1 MKVIFLDVDGV
12 LNSDEYFDK
21 IKNVNICGIESEIDV
36 EKIKLLK
43 KAVDETGA
51 NVVLSSSW
59 RYTRNAQYLKEL
71 LLRYGINADST
82 PFIQNERGLEIK
94 QWLLEHPEVEKFVI
108 LDDEIFDSYD
118 EVLIK
123 RLIKISNCNGYGY
136 GEGLLSK
143 DIDEIIERLGR
154 KKEKIEKNK
163 PSKGLVQLLVITE
176 KQFNSMEYIVGEKE
190 SNNLDDTERLV
201 IL

>member
-1 MKVIFLDVDGV
+1 MYDGKKIKTEFIKSSSDNLKMKVIFLDVDGV

-59 RYTRNAQYLKEL
+59 RYTKNAQYLKEL
-71 LLRYGINADST
+71 LLRYGIKIDST
-82 PFIQNERGLEIK
+82 PLIQNKRGLEIK
-94 QWLLEHPEVEKFVI
+94 QWLLNHPEVEKFVI

-118 EVLIK
+118 EDLIK
-123 RLIKISNCNGYGY
+123 RLIKISNCDGHSY
-136 GEGLLSK
+136 GEGLLLK
-143 DIDEIIERLGR
+143 DVDEIIERLGR
-154 KKEKIEKNK
+154 KKEKIEKNN
-163 PSKGLVQLLVITE
+163 E
-176 KQFNSMEYIVGEKE
+176 F
-190 SNNLDDTERLV
+190 ER
-201 IL
+201 

>member
-1 MKVIFLDVDGV
+1 MYDGNKIKTEFIKSSSDNLKMKVIFLDVDGV

-154 KKEKIEKNK
+154 KKEKIEKNN
-163 PSKGLVQLLVITE
+163 E
-176 KQFNSMEYIVGEKE
+176 F
-190 SNNLDDTERLV
+190 ER
-201 IL
+201 

>member
-43 KAVDETGA
+43 KAIDETGA

-59 RYTRNAQYLKEL
+59 RYTKNAQYLKEL
-71 LLRYGINADST
+71 LLRYGIKIDST
-82 PFIQNERGLEIK
+82 PLIQNKRGLEIK
-94 QWLLEHPEVEKFVI
+94 QWLLNHPEVEKFVI

-118 EVLIK
+118 EELIK
-123 RLIKISNCNGYGY
+123 RLLKISNCNGHGY
-136 GEGLLSK
+136 GEGLLLK
-143 DIDEIIERLGR
+143 DVDEIIERLGR
-154 KKEKIEKNK
+154 KKEKIEKNN
-163 PSKGLVQLLVITE
+163 E
-176 KQFNSMEYIVGEKE
+176 F
-190 SNNLDDTERLV
+190 ER
-201 IL
+201 